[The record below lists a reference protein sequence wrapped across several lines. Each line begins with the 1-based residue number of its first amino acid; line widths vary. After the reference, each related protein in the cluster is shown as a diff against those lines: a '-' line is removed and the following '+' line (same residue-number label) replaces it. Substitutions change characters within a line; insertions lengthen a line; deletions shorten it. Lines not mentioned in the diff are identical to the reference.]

1 MSSECTTAM
10 IQKFYELQLT
20 GASELILTKV
30 GLPSAVSKKVA
41 ASMSI
46 EEMQEFLDNHALF
59 LKESRLDW

>member
-20 GASELILTKV
+20 GASELILTQV

-41 ASMSI
+41 ATMSI
-46 EEMQEFLDNHALF
+46 GEMQEFLDNHALF